1 MLVASPVA
9 AQTTAPT
16 ITVDDDTP
24 TVGLAVN
31 VTVTC
36 PEPVG
41 FVDGTIRR
49 DPPDP
54 IAANPPSF
62 ASQTLPFTFP
72 VTFNVDGNFTIAVEC
87 TDSASPNSSA
97 SLNLTVTTEQT
108 PTTAPTTTVGP
119 TTTIAPTTTVGPT
132 TTAGAGTTAPVSP
145 TTAAVSPTSAA
156 SATTDPG
163 QLPAT
168 GTSDSTALIA
178 VILLG
183 LGAMVL
189 LVARKFRPLD
199 D

>member
-1 MLVASPVA
+1 VSRLRWFAPLLLIALLVASPAA
-9 AQTTAPT
+9 AQTPPT
-16 ITVDDDTP
+16 IAVSDDTP

-36 PEPVG
+36 PEPVN

-54 IAANPPSF
+54 VAAMPPVF

-72 VTFNVDGNFTIAVEC
+72 VTFNVDGSFTITAEC
-87 TDSASPNSSA
+87 TDSEGRNSSA
-97 SLNLTVTTEQT
+97 SLSLTVTPEQT
-108 PTTAPTTTVGP
+108 PTTAPTTTIAPP
-119 TTTIAPTTTVGPT
+119 TTGP
-132 TTAGAGTTAPVSP
+132 VEP
-145 TTAAVSPTSAA
+145 TTAVVSQTSAVSV
-156 SATTDPG
+156 TTDPG

-168 GTSDSTALIA
+168 GASDSTALIA

-189 LVARKFRPLD
+189 LVARKFRALD